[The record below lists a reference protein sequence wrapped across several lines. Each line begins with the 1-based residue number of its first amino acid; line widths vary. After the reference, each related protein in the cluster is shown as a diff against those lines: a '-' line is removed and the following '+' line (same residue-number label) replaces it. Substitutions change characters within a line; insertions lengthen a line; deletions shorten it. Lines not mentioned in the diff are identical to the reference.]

1 LIFLAVHFTLY
12 SNAYLLYDLR
22 KEDETI
28 TKIEDKEY
36 DIWILLSRVY
46 HLIAMLRKLELSK
59 FNILPTQS
67 YILFII
73 KALGDD
79 TTPSKVSEFVYQQR
93 SSISD
98 ILNRMVK
105 QGLIKKT
112 NNKGSNKRVIVTLTE
127 KGEKA
132 LVRSKNREYLH
143 KVMSSLTEEEKRQ
156 LESGL
161 EVLRDNA
168 INELSITQK
177 TILRPSQISRYYRQK
192 NLL

>member
-1 LIFLAVHFTLY
+1 MT
-12 SNAYLLYDLR
+12 
-22 KEDETI
+22 K
-28 TKIEDKEY
+28 KIEDKEY

-59 FNILPTQS
+59 FDILPVQS

-79 TTPSKVSEFVYQQR
+79 PTPSKISEYVYQQR
-93 SSISD
+93 TSISD
-98 ILNRMVK
+98 ILNRMLK

-112 NNKGSNKRVIVTLTE
+112 NNSGSKKRVIITLTP

-132 LVRSKNREYLH
+132 LSLSNNRVYLH
-143 KVMSSLTEEEKRQ
+143 KIMATLTDEHKKQ

-161 EVLRDNA
+161 ELLRDA
-168 INELSITQK
+168 AVNELSFTQK

>member
-1 LIFLAVHFTLY
+1 MSRT
-12 SNAYLLYDLR
+12 
-22 KEDETI
+22 
-28 TKIEDKEY
+28 EDKEY

-46 HLIAMLRKLELSK
+46 HLVAMLRKLELSK
-59 FNILPTQS
+59 FSILPTQS

-79 TTPSKVSEFVYQQR
+79 TTPSKVSEYVYQQR

-112 NNKGSNKRVIVTLTE
+112 STSGSKKRVIVTLTE

-132 LVRSKNREYLH
+132 LALSRERKYLH
-143 KVMSSLTEEEKRQ
+143 KVMSSLSEEKKRQ

-161 EVLRDNA
+161 EILRDSA
-168 INELSITQK
+168 VNELSLSQK
-177 TILRPSQISRYYRQK
+177 TILRPSQISKYYRQK
-192 NLL
+192 NLI

>member
-1 LIFLAVHFTLY
+1 M
-12 SNAYLLYDLR
+12 S
-22 KEDETI
+22 
-28 TKIEDKEY
+28 KIEDKEY

-59 FNILPTQS
+59 YDILPVQS

-73 KALGDD
+73 KALGSDP
-79 TTPSKVSEFVYQQR
+79 TPSKISEYVYQQR
-93 SSISD
+93 TSISD
-98 ILNRMVK
+98 ILTRMVK

-112 NNKGSNKRVIVTLTE
+112 NNANSKKRVIVTITP

-132 LVRSKNREYLH
+132 LEISKNRVYLH
-143 KVMSSLTEEEKRQ
+143 KVLATLSDEDKKN

-161 EVLRDNA
+161 ELLRDSA
-168 INELSITQK
+168 VNELSSTQK

-192 NLL
+192 DLL

>member
-1 LIFLAVHFTLY
+1 M
-12 SNAYLLYDLR
+12 S
-22 KEDETI
+22 KEEN
-28 TKIEDKEY
+28 KEY

-59 FNILPTQS
+59 FDILPVQS

-79 TTPSKVSEFVYQQR
+79 TTPSRISEYVYQQR

-98 ILNRMVK
+98 ILNRMEK

-112 NNKGSNKRVIVTLTE
+112 SNSGSKKRVIITLTD

-132 LVRSKNREYLH
+132 LTLSRKREYLH
-143 KVMSSLTEEEKRQ
+143 KIISSLTEEKRQQ

-161 EVLRDNA
+161 EILRDSA

>member
-1 LIFLAVHFTLY
+1 M
-12 SNAYLLYDLR
+12 S
-22 KEDETI
+22 
-28 TKIEDKEY
+28 KIEDKEY

-59 FNILPTQS
+59 FDILPVQS

-79 TTPSKVSEFVYQQR
+79 PTPSRISEYVYQQR

-98 ILNRMVK
+98 ILNRMEK
-105 QGLIKKT
+105 EGLIKKT
-112 NNKGSNKRVIVTLTE
+112 SNSGSKKRVIVTLTE

-132 LVRSKNREYLH
+132 LALSRNREYLH
-143 KVMSSLTEEEKRQ
+143 KIMSSLTEEKKQ
-156 LESGL
+156 QVESGL
-161 EVLRDNA
+161 EILRDSA
-168 INELSITQK
+168 INELSVTQK
-177 TILRPSQISRYYRQK
+177 TILRPSQISKYYRQK

>member
-1 LIFLAVHFTLY
+1 M
-12 SNAYLLYDLR
+12 SS
-22 KEDETI
+22 
-28 TKIEDKEY
+28 IENKEY
-36 DIWILLSRVY
+36 DLWILLSRVY

-59 FNILPTQS
+59 HNILPVQS

-73 KALGDD
+73 KALGNE
-79 TTPSKVSEFVYQQR
+79 TTPSKISEYVYQQR

-105 QGLIKKT
+105 QDLIRKT
-112 NNKGSNKRVIVTLTE
+112 NKSGGNKRVIVTLTA

-132 LVRSKNREYLH
+132 LTLSRNREYLH
-143 KVMSSLTEEEKRQ
+143 RVMSSLTENKKRQ
-156 LESGL
+156 LESAM
-161 EVLRDNA
+161 EILRDTT

-177 TILRPSQISRYYRQK
+177 TIMRPSQISKYYRQK

>member
-1 LIFLAVHFTLY
+1 M
-12 SNAYLLYDLR
+12 
-22 KEDETI
+22 

-59 FNILPTQS
+59 YNILPVQS

-73 KALGDD
+73 KALGND
-79 TTPSKVSEFVYQQR
+79 TTPSSISEYVYQQR

-98 ILNRMVK
+98 ILNRMAK
-105 QGLIKKT
+105 QGLIRKTKKP
-112 NNKGSNKRVIVTLTE
+112 GGNKRVIVTLTA

-132 LVRSKNREYLH
+132 LTLSKNREYLH
-143 KVMSSLTEEEKRQ
+143 RVVSSLTEGEKRQ
-156 LESGL
+156 LESAL
-161 EVLRDNA
+161 EILRDNA

-177 TILRPSQISRYYRQK
+177 TIMRPSQISKYYRQK

>member
-1 LIFLAVHFTLY
+1 M
-12 SNAYLLYDLR
+12 S
-22 KEDETI
+22 
-28 TKIEDKEY
+28 KIVDKEY

-59 FNILPTQS
+59 YNILPVQS

-73 KALGDD
+73 KALGNE
-79 TTPSKVSEFVYQQR
+79 TTPSKISEYVYQQR

-112 NNKGSNKRVIVTLTE
+112 NKSSGNKRVIVTLTA

-132 LVRSKNREYLH
+132 LALSNNREYLH
-143 KVMSSLTEEEKRQ
+143 KVMSSLTEEKKGQ
-156 LESGL
+156 LESAM
-161 EVLRDNA
+161 EILRDNA

-177 TILRPSQISRYYRQK
+177 TIMRPSQISKYYQQK
-192 NLL
+192 NLP

>member
-1 LIFLAVHFTLY
+1 M
-12 SNAYLLYDLR
+12 SS
-22 KEDETI
+22 
-28 TKIEDKEY
+28 IENKEY
-36 DIWILLSRVY
+36 DLWILLSRVY

-59 FNILPTQS
+59 YKILPVQS

-73 KALGDD
+73 KALGDE
-79 TTPSKVSEFVYQQR
+79 TTPSKISEYVYQQR

-105 QGLIKKT
+105 QGLIRKT
-112 NNKGSNKRVIVTLTE
+112 NKSGGNKRVIVTLTA

-132 LVRSKNREYLH
+132 LTLSKYREYLH
-143 KVMSSLTEEEKRQ
+143 KVMSSLTENKKRQ
-156 LESGL
+156 LESAM
-161 EVLRDNA
+161 EILRDSA

-177 TILRPSQISRYYRQK
+177 TIMRPSQISKYYRQK

>member
-1 LIFLAVHFTLY
+1 M
-12 SNAYLLYDLR
+12 S
-22 KEDETI
+22 
-28 TKIEDKEY
+28 KIEDKEY

-79 TTPSKVSEFVYQQR
+79 TTPSRVSEFVYQQR

-112 NNKGSNKRVIVTLTE
+112 TNKGSNKRVIVTLTE
-127 KGEKA
+127 KGEKSLA
-132 LVRSKNREYLH
+132 RSRNREYLH
-143 KVMSSLTEEEKRQ
+143 KVMSSMTDEEKQQ

-161 EVLRDNA
+161 EKLRDSA

>member
-1 LIFLAVHFTLY
+1 M
-12 SNAYLLYDLR
+12 R
-22 KEDETI
+22 
-28 TKIEDKEY
+28 KIEDKEY

-59 FNILPTQS
+59 YNILPVQS

-73 KALGDD
+73 KALGNE
-79 TTPSKVSEFVYQQR
+79 TTPSKISEYVYQQR

-105 QGLIKKT
+105 QGLIRKT
-112 NNKGSNKRVIVTLTE
+112 NKSGGNKRVIVTLTA

-132 LVRSKNREYLH
+132 LALSKKREYLR
-143 KVMSSLTEEEKRQ
+143 KVMTSLTDEKKRQ
-156 LESGL
+156 LESAM
-161 EVLRDNA
+161 EILRDNA

-177 TILRPSQISRYYRQK
+177 TIMRPSQISKYYRQK
-192 NLL
+192 NLS

>member
-1 LIFLAVHFTLY
+1 M
-12 SNAYLLYDLR
+12 S
-22 KEDETI
+22 
-28 TKIEDKEY
+28 KIEDKEY

-59 FNILPTQS
+59 YNILPVQS

-73 KALGDD
+73 KALGNE
-79 TTPSKVSEFVYQQR
+79 TTPSKISEYVYQQR

-105 QGLIKKT
+105 QGLIRKT
-112 NNKGSNKRVIVTLTE
+112 NKSGGNKRVIVTLTS

-132 LVRSKNREYLH
+132 LTLSKNREYLH
-143 KVMSSLTEEEKRQ
+143 KVLSSLSEDKKQQ
-156 LESGL
+156 LESAM
-161 EVLRDNA
+161 EILRDSA

-177 TILRPSQISRYYRQK
+177 TIMRPSQISRYYRQK

>member
-1 LIFLAVHFTLY
+1 M
-12 SNAYLLYDLR
+12 S
-22 KEDETI
+22 
-28 TKIEDKEY
+28 KIEDKEY

-59 FNILPTQS
+59 YDILPVQS

-73 KALGDD
+73 KALGDAP
-79 TTPSKVSEFVYQQR
+79 TPSRISEYVYQQR

-98 ILNRMVK
+98 ILNRMEK
-105 QGLIKKT
+105 EGLIKKT
-112 NNKGSNKRVIVTLTE
+112 SNSGSKKRVIVTLTE

-132 LVRSKNREYLH
+132 LALSKNREYLH
-143 KVMSSLTEEEKRQ
+143 KIMSSLTEEQKKQ
-156 LESGL
+156 VESGL
-161 EVLRDNA
+161 EILRDTA
-168 INELSITQK
+168 INEFSATQK

>member
-1 LIFLAVHFTLY
+1 M
-12 SNAYLLYDLR
+12 S
-22 KEDETI
+22 
-28 TKIEDKEY
+28 KIEDKEY

-112 NNKGSNKRVIVTLTE
+112 TNKSSNKRVIVTLTE

-132 LVRSKNREYLH
+132 LARSKNREYLH
-143 KVMSSLTEEEKRQ
+143 KVISSLTDEEKQQ

-161 EVLRDNA
+161 EILRDNA

-177 TILRPSQISRYYRQK
+177 TIMRPSQISRYYRQK

>member
-1 LIFLAVHFTLY
+1 MSKV
-12 SNAYLLYDLR
+12 
-22 KEDETI
+22 
-28 TKIEDKEY
+28 EDKEY

-59 FNILPTQS
+59 FDILPVQS
-67 YILFII
+67 YILFVI

-79 TTPSKVSEFVYQQR
+79 TTPSRVSEYVYQQR

-98 ILNRMVK
+98 ILNRMEK

-112 NNKGSNKRVIVTLTE
+112 NTSGSKKRVIVTLTE

-132 LVRSKNREYLH
+132 LELSKQRKYLH
-143 KVMSSLTEEEKRQ
+143 KVMSALTDEKKQQ
-156 LESGL
+156 LEKGL
-161 EVLRDNA
+161 EILRDA
-168 INELSITQK
+168 AVNELSITQK
-177 TILRPSQISRYYRQK
+177 TILRPSQISKYYRQK

>member
-1 LIFLAVHFTLY
+1 M
-12 SNAYLLYDLR
+12 S
-22 KEDETI
+22 
-28 TKIEDKEY
+28 KIQDKEY

-59 FNILPTQS
+59 FNILPVQS

-73 KALGDD
+73 KALGGES
-79 TTPSKVSEFVYQQR
+79 TPSKISEYVYQQR

-112 NNKGSNKRVIVTLTE
+112 NKSGGKKRVLVTLTK
-127 KGEKA
+127 KGENA
-132 LVRSKNREYLH
+132 LTLSENREFLH
-143 KVMSSLTEEEKRQ
+143 KVMSSLTAEKRGQ
-156 LESGL
+156 LESAL
-161 EVLRDNA
+161 EILRDNA
-168 INELSITQK
+168 INELSLTQK
-177 TILRPSQISRYYRQK
+177 TVLRPSQISRYYREK

>member
-1 LIFLAVHFTLY
+1 MSKT
-12 SNAYLLYDLR
+12 
-22 KEDETI
+22 
-28 TKIEDKEY
+28 EDKEY

-59 FNILPTQS
+59 FSILPVQS

-79 TTPSKVSEFVYQQR
+79 TTPSRISEYVYQQR

-112 NNKGSNKRVIVTLTE
+112 SNSGSKKRVIVTITE

-132 LVRSKNREYLH
+132 LTFSQNREYLH
-143 KVMSSLTEEEKRQ
+143 KVMIALSSGERQQ
-156 LESGL
+156 LESSL
-161 EVLRDNA
+161 EILRDTA
-168 INELSITQK
+168 VNELSMQK
-177 TILRPSQISRYYRQK
+177 TILRPSQISKYYRQK